1 VKRNHSNV
9 FPLAFGGGFF
19 IFTILFLSY
28 FHATLFLMSTSDML
42 DVFKTTGA
50 LLDGHFK
57 LTSGR
62 HSNAYFQCAKVLQHP
77 EHLTAICSEIAGH
90 FRGKRVETVISPAIG
105 GIVVGTEVGRQLGVK
120 TIFAERKEGTM
131 TIRRGFS
138 LERNERILV
147 IEDVITTGGSVAE
160 VIELIKS
167 AGATVV
173 GVGSVVDRSNGRV
186 RLADDHFSLLSM
198 EVISYTPEECPLCQN
213 GVPIDAPGSRANKQ
227 N

>member
-1 VKRNHSNV
+1 
-9 FPLAFGGGFF
+9 
-19 IFTILFLSY
+19 
-28 FHATLFLMSTSDML
+28 ML

-62 HSNAYFQCAKVLQHP
+62 HSNTYFQCAKVLQYP
-77 EHLTAICSEIAGH
+77 EHLTAVCDKIAHH
-90 FRGKRVETVISPAIG
+90 FAGKNVETVISPAIG

-120 TIFAERKEGTM
+120 TIFAERKDGIM

-138 LERNERILV
+138 LEPNERVLV

-160 VIELIKS
+160 VIELIKQ
-167 AGATVV
+167 AGASLV

-186 RLADDHFSLLSM
+186 KLAEDHFSVLTM
-198 EVISYTPEECPLCQN
+198 EVVSYTPEECPLCKT
-213 GVPIDAPGSRANKQ
+213 GVNIDAPGSRANKQ
-227 N
+227 S

>member
-1 VKRNHSNV
+1 
-9 FPLAFGGGFF
+9 
-19 IFTILFLSY
+19 
-28 FHATLFLMSTSDML
+28 ML

-62 HSNAYFQCAKVLQHP
+62 HSNTYFQCAKVLQHP
-77 EHLTAICSEIAGH
+77 EHLTSVCQKIASH
-90 FRGKRVETVISPAIG
+90 FSGKGVDTVISPAIG

-120 TIFAERKEGTM
+120 TIFAERKDGVM

-138 LERNERILV
+138 LEPDEKVLV

-160 VIELIKS
+160 VIELLKRS
-167 AGATVV
+167 GATVV

-186 RLADDHFSLLSM
+186 RLADDQFSVLSM
-198 EVISYTPEECPLCQN
+198 EVISFMPEECPLCREC
-213 GVPIDAPGSRANKQ
+213 VPIDAPGSRANKQ
-227 N
+227 S

>member
-1 VKRNHSNV
+1 
-9 FPLAFGGGFF
+9 
-19 IFTILFLSY
+19 
-28 FHATLFLMSTSDML
+28 ML
-42 DVFKTTGA
+42 DVFKSTGA

-77 EHLTAICSEIAGH
+77 EHLTAVCSNIAEH
-90 FRGKRVETVISPAIG
+90 FADKNIQTVISPAIG

-120 TIFAERKEGTM
+120 TIFAERKDGIM

-138 LERNERILV
+138 LEPDERVLV

-160 VIELIKS
+160 VISLVNA

-186 RLADDHFSLLSM
+186 TLADDQLSVLSM
-198 EVISYTPEECPLCQN
+198 EVISFTPEECPLCTE
-213 GVPIDAPGSRANKQ
+213 GVPIDAPGSRTNKQ
-227 N
+227 G

>member
-1 VKRNHSNV
+1 
-9 FPLAFGGGFF
+9 
-19 IFTILFLSY
+19 
-28 FHATLFLMSTSDML
+28 MSTSAML

-50 LLDGHFK
+50 LLEGHFK

-62 HSNAYFQCAKVLQHP
+62 HSNTYFQCAKVLQYP
-77 EHLTAICSEIAGH
+77 EHLTAVCGEIARH
-90 FRGKRVETVISPAIG
+90 FADKNVETVISPAIG

-120 TIFAERKEGTM
+120 TIFAERKDGVM

-138 LERNERILV
+138 LEPDERVLV

-160 VIELIKS
+160 VIELIKRS
-167 AGATVV
+167 GASLV

-186 RLADDHFSLLSM
+186 RLADDHFSVLSM
-198 EVISYTPEECPLCQN
+198 EVISFTPEECPLCKK
-213 GVPIDAPGSRANKQ
+213 GVTIDAPGSRANKQ